1 MRLEDRSAPSMVSGR
16 SRGRWSWLIGAVHLW
31 LLVFPSIGAAQIPAR
46 IQSLVDAGAVEGMS
60 WPNFRSDQSSVR
72 EFYASGAYA
81 PAWFRGGTFSP
92 QAISLIQLFQSAWK
106 KGLEPE
112 DYDASHWDA
121 RRQALQ
127 RSGADIAGFDV
138 ALTVCAMRYVSDL
151 SVGRVNPKHVGFD
164 LSVEHRRYNLAQF
177 VRAHILT
184 ASDPGAVLER
194 IEPQFL
200 TYRRTEQALSRYV
213 ELARKDDGEKLPPSA
228 KPIEP
233 GQSYPGLERLTRL
246 LRLVGDLPPQAPGEA
261 TPTTYSGTV
270 VEAVKRFQRR
280 HGLKDDGRLGATT
293 LKEMNVP
300 LADRVH
306 QLQLALERW
315 RWLPSEFDAPPIVV
329 NIPDFHLR
337 ALNGDKTVAM
347 DMRVVVGK
355 AMTDTPIFSRNM
367 TYVVFRPYW
376 TVPPGIM
383 RRQIIPAIRKNPDYV
398 AANRYEVTTRDGT
411 LVTSGTISDDVLAQ
425 LQAGKLS
432 VRQKPGPKNALGLVK
447 LMFPNEYHVYLH
459 STPAT
464 EHFSLARRDFSSGC
478 IRVEKPAE
486 LAAWVLRS
494 DPRWPLDRVQQAMQS
509 GPDNVSV
516 RLAQSIPVFIVYAT
530 AIAYPDDEVHFYSD
544 LYGHDAKLSQ
554 ALAKRRQSS

>member
-1 MRLEDRSAPSMVSGR
+1 VEGT
-16 SRGRWSWLIGAVHLW
+16 SRWPWWPIIAIHFCLVAVPTL
-31 LLVFPSIGAAQIPAR
+31 GAAQVPAR

-60 WPNFRSDQSSVR
+60 WPNFRAQQASVR
-72 EFYASGAYA
+72 EFYAAAAYA

-92 QAISLIQLFQSAWK
+92 QAISMIQLFQSASK

-112 DYDASHWDA
+112 DYDASRWDA

-151 SVGRVNPKHVGFD
+151 SVGRVNPKQVGLG
-164 LSVEHRRYNLAQF
+164 LSVEHRKYDLAQF
-177 VRAHILT
+177 LRTQVLT
-184 ASDPGAVLER
+184 AADASAVLER
-194 IEPQFL
+194 IEPQFPA
-200 TYRRTEQALSRYV
+200 YRRTEDAMSRYV

-228 KPIEP
+228 KPIDP
-233 GQSYPGLERLTRL
+233 GQSYAGLARLTRL
-246 LRLVGDLPPQAPGEA
+246 LRLVGDLPPEAPGEA
-261 TPTTYSGTV
+261 TPATYSGPV

-280 HGLKDDGRLGATT
+280 HGLKDDGRLGAST

-315 RWLPSEFDAPPIVV
+315 RWLPSAFDAPPIIV
-329 NIPDFHLR
+329 NVPDFHLR
-337 ALNGDKTVAM
+337 ALNADNTVGM

-355 AMTDTPIFSRNM
+355 AMTDTPIFSRDM

-383 RRQIIPAIRKNPDYV
+383 RRSILPSIRKNPDYI

-411 LVTSGTISDDVLAQ
+411 VVTSGPISDDVLAQ

-464 EHFSLARRDFSSGC
+464 ELFALERRAFSAGC

-494 DPRWPLDRVQQAMQS
+494 DPGWPLERVQKAMES
-509 GPDNVSV
+509 GPDNVTV
-516 RLAQSIPVFIVYAT
+516 RLAQPIPVFIVYAT
-530 AIAYPDDEVHFYSD
+530 ALAYPDDEVHFYTD
-544 LYGHDAKLSQ
+544 LYGHDVKLSA
-554 ALAKRRQSS
+554 ALAKRHQSS